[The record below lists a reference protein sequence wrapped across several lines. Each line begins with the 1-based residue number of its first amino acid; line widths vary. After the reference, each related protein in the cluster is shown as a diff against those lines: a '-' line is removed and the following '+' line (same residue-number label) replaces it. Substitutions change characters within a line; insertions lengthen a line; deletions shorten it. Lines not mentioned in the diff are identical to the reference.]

1 MMNKID
7 GLNEEQRKAFDDL
20 LKSLLDAQDEF
31 EMGIQN
37 NQSNPEADWADL
49 RRKRA
54 YTFEQAMEQID
65 WLVEREEVYLKLAEM
80 MFGEDDKTLPLG
92 GRA

>member
-1 MMNKID
+1 MNKID
-7 GLNEEQRKAFDDL
+7 GLNEEQRKAFDSL
-20 LKSLLDAQDEF
+20 LRSLLDAQDEF

-54 YTFEQAMEQID
+54 YTFEQAIEQLD
-65 WLVEREEVYLKLAEM
+65 FLVEKEELYLKLAEM
-80 MFGEDDKTLPLG
+80 MLGEDDKTLPLG
-92 GRA
+92 GPA

>member
-7 GLNEEQRKAFDDL
+7 GLNEEQRKAFDNL

-31 EMGIQN
+31 EVGIQN

>member
-1 MMNKID
+1 MNKID
-7 GLNEEQRKAFDDL
+7 GLNEEQRKAFDNL

-31 EMGIQN
+31 EVGIQN

>member
-1 MMNKID
+1 MKKID
-7 GLNEEQRKAFDDL
+7 GLNEQQRNEFDNL

-37 NQSNPEADWADL
+37 NQSNPEADWANL

-54 YTFEQAMEQID
+54 FAFEQAIEQLD
-65 WLVEREEVYLKLAEM
+65 FLVEKEELYLKLAELM
-80 MFGEDDKTLPLG
+80 LG
-92 GRA
+92 DGDQTPPIGGMA

>member
-1 MMNKID
+1 MNKID
-7 GLNEEQRKAFDDL
+7 GLNEQQRKEFDNL
-20 LKSLLDAQDEF
+20 LKSLLDAQNEF

-37 NQSNPEADWADL
+37 NQSNPEADLTDL

-54 YTFEQAMEQID
+54 YTFEQAMEHID

-80 MFGEDDKTLPLG
+80 MLEEDDKTLPLG